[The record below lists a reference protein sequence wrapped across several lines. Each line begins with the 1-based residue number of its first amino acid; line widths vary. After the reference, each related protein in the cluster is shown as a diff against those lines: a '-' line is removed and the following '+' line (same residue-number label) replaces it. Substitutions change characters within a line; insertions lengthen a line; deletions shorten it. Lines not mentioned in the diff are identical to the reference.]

1 MDSSLQWI
9 NLNSWVVD
17 PFTAN
22 TEEFNPKL
30 QLSKAEIIIVGCF
43 KLSYVVW
50 ETVTGINWPW
60 NLINLLNQA
69 LSFASV
75 YEQGHP
81 LGKEWES
88 LACQI
93 ALLSFT

>member
-43 KLSYVVW
+43 KLSYVVGDCHRYKL
-50 ETVTGINWPW
+50 T
-60 NLINLLNQA
+60 LKLD
-69 LSFASV
+69 
-75 YEQGHP
+75 
-81 LGKEWES
+81 
-88 LACQI
+88 
-93 ALLSFT
+93 

>member
-1 MDSSLQWI
+1 MSGGLLEGQKLIDLSIKGIRWGEAKTCSMDSSLQWI

-43 KLSYVVW
+43 KLSYVV
-50 ETVTGINWPW
+50 
-60 NLINLLNQA
+60 
-69 LSFASV
+69 
-75 YEQGHP
+75 
-81 LGKEWES
+81 
-88 LACQI
+88 
-93 ALLSFT
+93 